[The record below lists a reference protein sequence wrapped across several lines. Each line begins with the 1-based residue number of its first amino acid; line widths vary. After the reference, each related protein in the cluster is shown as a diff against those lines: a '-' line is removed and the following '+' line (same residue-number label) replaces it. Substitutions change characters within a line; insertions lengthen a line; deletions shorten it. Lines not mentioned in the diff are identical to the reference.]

1 VGNKIKVGKK
11 AVIYP
16 HAIFRFINGGS
27 ITIGDN
33 CMLEDFSVISTSG
46 GDIRI
51 GNDFS
56 IQTSSTIYGGGGLTI
71 GNDVMIASNVVVV
84 PAGHNFERV
93 DIPIRKQ
100 GSLMKGIVIE
110 DDVWIGCGC
119 RILDGVKIGKG
130 SVIGAGSVVNK
141 NIEEYSVVVGVPG
154 KIIRKRQLNYE
165 NQKENDK

>member
-1 VGNKIKVGKK
+1 MGNKIKVGKK

-27 ITIGDN
+27 IIIGDN

-46 GDIRI
+46 GDIKI
-51 GNDFS
+51 GDNFS

-84 PAGHNFERV
+84 PAGHVFG
-93 DIPIRKQ
+93 DITIPIRKQ
-100 GSLMKGIVIE
+100 GSSMKGVVIE

-119 RILDGVKIGKG
+119 RILDGVRIGKG

-141 NIEEYSVVVGVPG
+141 NIPEYSIVVGVPG
-154 KIIRKRQLNYE
+154 RVIKNRK
-165 NQKENDK
+165 DK

>member
-1 VGNKIKVGKK
+1 MVMWAARYLYHRLVGHPLTVGRG

-16 HAIFRFINGGS
+16 HTTFRFINGGS
-27 ITIGDN
+27 ITIGDD

-51 GNDFS
+51 GNNFS
-56 IQTSSTIYGGGGLTI
+56 IQTHSTIYGGGGLKI

-100 GSLMKGIVIE
+100 GSTMLGVVIE

-119 RILDGVKIGKG
+119 RILDGV
-130 SVIGAGSVVNK
+130 VNK
-141 NIEEYSVVVGVPG
+141 SVPEYSVVVGVPG
-154 KIIRKRQLNYE
+154 KVIKKRG
-165 NQKENDK
+165 